1 MHYKFHTI
9 FEQKSHNS
17 PYYRM
22 LSRHIDGNS
31 IKTFIPNSSKIFL
44 LHLPSILLK
53 YHSDRGADEAENPHQ
68 RAWPFEPA
76 TANTGEGSR
85 ISKHTKFEVRQ
96 TCPPRADRFFIYQQ
110 L

>member
-31 IKTFIPNSSKIFL
+31 TKTFIPNSSKIFL

-53 YHSDRGADEAENPHQ
+53 STQ
-68 RAWPFEPA
+68 
-76 TANTGEGSR
+76 TGEPTRLR
-85 ISKHTKFEVRQ
+85 IRTNASDPSNLPRLTPAKGVVFQNTQSLKFAKPVRPEL
-96 TCPPRADRFFIYQQ
+96 TGFLFISN
-110 L
+110 